1 MKGVILA
8 AGSGTRL
15 APLTLNIPKPLISVL
30 GHPLIDYTISAF
42 VEVGIVELIIVIGYK
57 EAMIREWVG
66 DGSRYGARVEYAF
79 NLNYTLR
86 NAVSLYA
93 AQQMVGEDPFVLTM
107 ADHMISPRILST
119 LLSFT
124 VTEDALCVDQ
134 SAKAPPQL
142 NDATKVLIDEKGYI
156 LRIGKRIKKWNAID
170 TGVFLLTPT
179 VFTAIS
185 HLMGKKR
192 QGPNLSQ
199 CINWLIRRG
208 GKVRACDVSGCFWMD
223 VDTWEDLRYVERI
236 LKEEPLCTRRWSRLL
251 DRSIG
256 EGSIDPFLYNK
267 DNWKGIEPDESL
279 DIGN

>member
-15 APLTLNIPKPLISVL
+15 APLTLDIPKPLVSVV
-30 GHPLIDYTISAF
+30 GYPLIDYTISAF
-42 VEVGIVELIIVIGYK
+42 VEVGLTELVIVIGYK
-57 EAMIREWVG
+57 EGMIREWVG
-66 DGSRYGARVEYAF
+66 DGSRYGARIEYAF

-93 AQQMVGEDPFVLTM
+93 AQQMVGDEPFILTM

-119 LLSFT
+119 LLAFT
-124 VTEDALCVDQ
+124 VTEDTLCVDQ

-170 TGVFLLTPT
+170 TGVFLLTPA

-185 HLMGKKR
+185 HLIGKKK
-192 QGPNLSQ
+192 QGPNLSH

-208 GKVRACDVSGCFWMD
+208 GRVRACDVSGCFWMD
-223 VDTWEDLRYVERI
+223 VDTWEDLHYVERI
-236 LKEEPLCTRRWSRLL
+236 LKEEPPFFFRWNRLL
-251 DRSIG
+251 DQSIR
-256 EGSIDPFLYNK
+256 EQSTDLFLYNK
-267 DNWKGIEPDESL
+267 DNWKGIGPDESL
-279 DIGN
+279 NISN